1 MELTAI
7 VGLAIVAV
15 CIVVLLRQYKPE
27 YALMVSLICSVVIF
41 AAVLGELIPAFDTI
55 RSMMQQ
61 VQIDGQYLSLIHIS
75 PSPTTSPTWAP
86 RWSPPSWARW
96 FSRRYFPW
104 RAPRS
109 PARRWHRRR
118 GGEPPL
124 PIRERIFYE
133 CGHAQPAL

>member
-61 VQIDGQYLSLIHIS
+61 VQIDGQYIEILLKSLGICFITQIAAES
-75 PSPTTSPTWAP
+75 CRDA
-86 RWSPPSWARW
+86 
-96 FSRRYFPW
+96 
-104 RAPRS
+104 
-109 PARRWHRRR
+109 
-118 GGEPPL
+118 GESAIASKIELAGKLMLVVLAL
-124 PIRERIFYE
+124 PMFEEIVSI
-133 CGHAQPAL
+133 ALGFMAM

>member
-41 AAVLGELIPAFDTI
+41 AAVLGELVPAFDTI

-61 VQIDGQYLSLIHIS
+61 VQIDGQYIEILLKSLGICFITQIAS
-75 PSPTTSPTWAP
+75 ESCRDA
-86 RWSPPSWARW
+86 
-96 FSRRYFPW
+96 
-104 RAPRS
+104 
-109 PARRWHRRR
+109 
-118 GGEPPL
+118 GESAIASKIELAGKLMLVVLAL
-124 PIRERIFYE
+124 PMFEEIVSI
-133 CGHAQPAL
+133 ALGFMAM

>member
-61 VQIDGQYLSLIHIS
+61 VQIDGQYIEILLKSLGICFITQIAS
-75 PSPTTSPTWAP
+75 ESCRDA
-86 RWSPPSWARW
+86 
-96 FSRRYFPW
+96 
-104 RAPRS
+104 
-109 PARRWHRRR
+109 
-118 GGEPPL
+118 GESALASKIDLAGKLMLVVLAL
-124 PIRERIFYE
+124 PMFEEIVSI
-133 CGHAQPAL
+133 ALGFMAM

>member
-61 VQIDGQYLSLIHIS
+61 VQIDGQYIEILLKSLGICFITQIAS
-75 PSPTTSPTWAP
+75 ESCRDAGE
-86 RWSPPSWARW
+86 
-96 FSRRYFPW
+96 
-104 RAPRS
+104 RAIAS
-109 PARRWHRRR
+109 KIDLA
-118 GGEPPL
+118 GKLMLVVLAL
-124 PIRERIFYE
+124 PMFEEIVSI
-133 CGHAQPAL
+133 ALGFMAM

>member
-15 CIVVLLRQYKPE
+15 CVVVLLRQYKPE

-61 VQIDGQYLSLIHIS
+61 VQIDGQYIEILLKSLGICFITQIAS
-75 PSPTTSPTWAP
+75 ESCRDA
-86 RWSPPSWARW
+86 
-96 FSRRYFPW
+96 
-104 RAPRS
+104 
-109 PARRWHRRR
+109 
-118 GGEPPL
+118 GESAIASKIELAGKLMLVVLAL
-124 PIRERIFYE
+124 PMFEEIVSI
-133 CGHAQPAL
+133 ALGFMAM

>member
-61 VQIDGQYLSLIHIS
+61 VQIDGQYIEILLKSLGICFITQIAS
-75 PSPTTSPTWAP
+75 ESCRDA
-86 RWSPPSWARW
+86 
-96 FSRRYFPW
+96 
-104 RAPRS
+104 
-109 PARRWHRRR
+109 
-118 GGEPPL
+118 GESAIASKIELAGKLMLVVLAL
-124 PIRERIFYE
+124 PMFEEIVSI
-133 CGHAQPAL
+133 ALGFMAM